1 LCRHGPSASRKHK
14 HAPPPLQCNAR
25 GAGWHE
31 CDVRAALSAA
41 LSVCGRRLVRER
53 RLSSHQR
60 VSGVAVQCRGG
71 QGRSGG
77 KRPMGERNTLEARVR
92 RADVRRADAQRNRIR
107 SHGESWGTGTS
118 CDRQSV
124 RHAPRRTTLQ
134 PTLRASTGTALVC
147 RLSALKA
154 LGLVVRT
161 GRLRI

>member
-1 LCRHGPSASRKHK
+1 
-14 HAPPPLQCNAR
+14 
-25 GAGWHE
+25 
-31 CDVRAALSAA
+31 
-41 LSVCGRRLVRER
+41 
-53 RLSSHQR
+53 
-60 VSGVAVQCRGG
+60 
-71 QGRSGG
+71 
-77 KRPMGERNTLEARVR
+77 MGERNTLEAR
-92 RADVRRADAQRNRIR
+92 VRRADAQRNRIR

-147 RLSALKA
+147 RLLALKA